1 MCKWFDGTASLA
13 PSESQIGLID
23 RLAPFYTDSKKS
35 LHPALLPDKAFK
47 SSWLRVNAEW
57 HSTSFLL
64 FQNELMDD
72 LWDGNTQTSSQGL
85 GNSFSVGLFL
95 LIKIIS
101 SRERERKR
109 ESTALRKKIT
119 VVKPTLGSRDA
130 KSSHSGRWT
139 HKCQRGNK
147 ANNGTITAMAGMCMA
162 RMACP
167 WYILCPVRR
176 LGPETEL
183 VAVLNA

>member
-1 MCKWFDGTASLA
+1 MCKWFDGTACLA
-13 PSESQIGLID
+13 PSESQIWMLD
-23 RLAPFYTDSKKS
+23 KLAPFYTDSKKS

-72 LWDGNTQTSSQGL
+72 LWDGNTQTSGQRL

-109 ESTALRKKIT
+109 ESTALRKINSYQANFAEQRCKEQSQWPMDT
-119 VVKPTLGSRDA
+119 QM
-130 KSSHSGRWT
+130 SGGQQG
-139 HKCQRGNK
+139 K
-147 ANNGTITAMAGMCMA
+147 
-162 RMACP
+162 
-167 WYILCPVRR
+167 
-176 LGPETEL
+176 
-183 VAVLNA
+183 